1 MQTNLV
7 TSKPVEI
14 PTLLADGGWCPRLRD
29 GLELRPESGG
39 GGWILCSESCG
50 QERSITFGA
59 HEFRLASA
67 LDGTRTVSE
76 IRDFLAQ
83 IPGLESL
90 CIEHVTCMI
99 DWMRDMGLLELSP
112 HEFTAPVAEPEIPE
126 GKAFTP
132 SAAEGQAPFGKHALG
147 HRLLRGMAHA
157 ACIALLVGGS
167 YFGVGWLRSE
177 AGFTVK
183 ADAVAEGVTDDES
196 GQMVSVTAK
205 FDGVVRELYVRDGD
219 KVVAGELLGLVDTL
233 KISRQ
238 LNTLRSELEACQ
250 LERDALYSSGEL
262 VAYRRQVE
270 RMATLTRMMGQLR
283 LEEECIELRAPCA
296 GVIRSVDGARRQ
308 VGEQVALGQALLSVD
323 RSEMEM
329 SSPFLVTSSTTP

>member
-1 MQTNLV
+1 MQTNAD

-14 PTLLADGGWCPRLRD
+14 PTLLADGGCCPRLRD
-29 GLELRPESGG
+29 GLELRSEAGG

-50 QERSITFGA
+50 QARSITFGA

-83 IPGLESL
+83 TPGLESL

-99 DWMRDMGLLELSP
+99 DWMRGMGLLELAP
-112 HEFTAPVAEPEIPE
+112 HEVTVPVAEPEIAE
-126 GKAFTP
+126 GKPATA
-132 SAAEGQAPFGKHALG
+132 SAQAAAGQASFGKHALG
-147 HRLLRGMAHA
+147 YRLLRGMAHA

-177 AGFTVK
+177 AGFSVK
-183 ADAVAEGVTDDES
+183 ADALVEGLPDDES
-196 GQMVSVTAK
+196 GQIVSVAAK

-219 KVVAGELLGLVDTL
+219 KVVAGELLGLVDNL
-233 KISRQ
+233 KIRRQ

-250 LERDALYSSGEL
+250 LERDALYGTVREY
-262 VAYRRQVE
+262 V
-270 RMATLTRMMGQLR
+270 
-283 LEEECIELRAPCA
+283 
-296 GVIRSVDGARRQ
+296 
-308 VGEQVALGQALLSVD
+308 
-323 RSEMEM
+323 
-329 SSPFLVTSSTTP
+329 